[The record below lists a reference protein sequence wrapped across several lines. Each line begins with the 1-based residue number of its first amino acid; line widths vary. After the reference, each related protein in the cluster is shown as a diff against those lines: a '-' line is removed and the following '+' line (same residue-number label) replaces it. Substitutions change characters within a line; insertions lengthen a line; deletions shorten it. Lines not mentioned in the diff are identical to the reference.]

1 MKLRTSRLLPVLL
14 FSVAIAVVTAGGG
27 SPSTSRSA
35 PPVDPPFVPT
45 VDVNDTRLLAQPAVS
60 ANHVAFIY
68 AADLWVA
75 RLDGTG
81 VRRLTT
87 DDGQESNPAFSPDGK
102 LIAFSAQYEGNTDV
116 YIVPVEGGVPTR
128 LTWHPGADLVQAFT
142 TDGTAVLF
150 TSGRAVF
157 TNRYTQL
164 FKIPITGGVE
174 ELVPIPNVADAVEGP
189 GGRIAYNP
197 IAGRYQQWKEYRGG
211 TVSRIW
217 IYDPAGHELEKVPQ
231 PPTRSNDAD
240 PMWLGGTVYFR
251 SDRSG
256 EFNIFSYDPRTKA
269 VKQVTTYNDFPILS
283 ASAGGGKVV
292 FEQAGYLHLFD
303 PSTSKTTRLKI
314 GVTADLPETRP
325 RFATGARWIRNATLS
340 PTGVRAAFE
349 YRGEIV
355 TVPAEKGDPRNLTMT
370 PNWHERSPAWSPD
383 GTQVAYFSDEGGE
396 YALRIAGQD
405 GKTPVRTIKVTGNGF
420 YDDLTWSPDGKK
432 ISYVDNSQS
441 LYWLDLESGA
451 ATRIDGHRVYTPA
464 GVPAHSWSTD
474 SKWIAY
480 AVNLQPLVT
489 AVHLYSLDT
498 RKSTQIT
505 DGLGDVADPVFD
517 RSGKYLYFFGSTDA
531 GPAVDWFAQSNQD
544 MQFSRNVYLVV
555 LRNDLPS
562 PLARESDEEKP
573 PAAAAPAPGGRGDA
587 APTTTSTPSSGSG
600 QAGSG
605 QARAPEPV
613 RIDLDGIQY
622 RILDMPIQAGQL
634 ASLQTGAA
642 GLLYYMRTTD
652 SRTSLERYDLNTR
665 KPETLLPETSGYRV
679 SADGKKLLY
688 SQGANWSIVA
698 TTARID
704 PAAGRIPV
712 AAISVKVDP
721 RAEWRQIFD
730 EAWRINR
737 DYFYAPNM
745 HGVDWVAMKK
755 KYEPFL
761 ADLATR
767 NDLNRVIQ
775 WMSSELTV
783 GHHRVGGGD
792 ASAAPATIPG
802 GLLGADYSVENGRYR
817 FKRVLGGLNWNPQL
831 RAPLTEP
838 GVNVRQGE
846 YLLAVAGKDVR
857 PPANIYSF
865 FENTAGK
872 IIEIT
877 VGPNPDGSGSR
888 SVQVVPVANEAALR
902 NRDWVEGNLRK
913 VNEATKGRVAYVY
926 VPDTAAQGH
935 EYFKRYF
942 FPQTHKDAVIV
953 DERFNGGG
961 QVADYY
967 IDLLRRPLVSYWA
980 MRYGA
985 DLKAPAASI
994 QGPKVMIIDE
1004 TAGSGGDLLPWM
1016 FHKFQLGPLVGQRT
1030 WGGLVGILG
1039 FPVLMD
1045 GGTITAPNLAIW
1057 TAEEGWVVENEG
1069 VAPDIEVEQTP
1080 ADVVAGRDPQLEK
1093 AIEVALQALKTK
1105 PPVDPKRPAYPV
1117 KGKTLRG
1124 TTGR

>member
-1 MKLRTSRLLPVLL
+1 MLWT
-14 FSVAIAVVTAGGG
+14 G
-27 SPSTSRSA
+27 
-35 PPVDPPFVPT
+35 PPADPPFVPT

-75 RLDGTG
+75 RLDGTS
-81 VRRLTT
+81 VRRMTT

-128 LTWHPGADLVQAFT
+128 LTWHPGGDQVQAFT
-142 TDGTAVLF
+142 ADGTAVLF

-164 FKIPITGGVE
+164 FKIPIAGGVE

-189 GGRIAYNP
+189 GGRIAYSP

-217 IYDPAGHELEKVPQ
+217 IYDPVGRELEKVPQ

-256 EFNIFSYDPRTKA
+256 EFNIFSYDPRTKS
-269 VKQVTTYNDFPILS
+269 VKQVTTYSDFPILS

-303 PSTSKTTRLKI
+303 PSTSRTTRLKI

-370 PNWHERSPAWSPD
+370 ANWHERSPAWSPD

-405 GKTPVRTIKVTGNGF
+405 GKTPVRTIKVAGSGF

-432 ISYVDNSQS
+432 VSYVDNSQS
-441 LYWLDLESGA
+441 LYWLDLEAGA
-451 ATRIDGHRVYTPA
+451 ATRIDGHRVFTPA
-464 GVPAHSWSTD
+464 GLPAHAWSPD

-489 AVHLYSLDT
+489 AVHLYSLDA
-498 RKSTQIT
+498 RKPTQIT

-517 RSGKYLYFFGSTDA
+517 RSGKYLYLFGSTDA
-531 GPAVDWFAQSNQD
+531 GPAVDWFAQSNND

-573 PAAAAPAPGGRGDA
+573 AAAATPAPGGRGDA
-587 APTTTSTPSSGSG
+587 APSTPSTGSG
-600 QAGSG
+600 QTGPGPAGAA
-605 QARAPEPV
+605 QARTPEPV
-613 RIDLDGIQY
+613 RIDFDGIQY

-634 ASLQTGAA
+634 ANLQTGAA
-642 GLLYYMRTTD
+642 GLLYYTRTTD

-665 KPETLLPETSGYRV
+665 KPETLLPETSAYRL

-688 SQGANWSIVA
+688 SQGPNWSIVA

-704 PAAGRIPV
+704 PTAGRIP
-712 AAISVKVDP
+712 AATMSVKVDP

-737 DYFYAPNM
+737 DFFYAPNM
-745 HGVDWVAMKK
+745 HGVDWAAMKK

-792 ASAAPATIPG
+792 ITAAPTPIPG

-831 RAPLTEP
+831 RIAPHRA
-838 GVNVRQGE
+838 GRQR
-846 YLLAVAGKDVR
+846 A
-857 PPANIYSF
+857 S
-865 FENTAGK
+865 
-872 IIEIT
+872 
-877 VGPNPDGSGSR
+877 
-888 SVQVVPVANEAALR
+888 
-902 NRDWVEGNLRK
+902 
-913 VNEATKGRVAYVY
+913 GRVPARRRG
-926 VPDTAAQGH
+926 QG
-935 EYFKRYF
+935 R
-942 FPQTHKDAVIV
+942 QATR
-953 DERFNGGG
+953 ERLQLFREHGRQDCRNHGGSESGWIRIARGAGRPGG
-961 QVADYY
+961 Q
-967 IDLLRRPLVSYWA
+967 RGRPSQS
-980 MRYGA
+980 R
-985 DLKAPAASI
+985 
-994 QGPKVMIIDE
+994 
-1004 TAGSGGDLLPWM
+1004 
-1016 FHKFQLGPLVGQRT
+1016 LG
-1030 WGGLVGILG
+1030 
-1039 FPVLMD
+1039 
-1045 GGTITAPNLAIW
+1045 
-1057 TAEEGWVVENEG
+1057 
-1069 VAPDIEVEQTP
+1069 
-1080 ADVVAGRDPQLEK
+1080 
-1093 AIEVALQALKTK
+1093 
-1105 PPVDPKRPAYPV
+1105 
-1117 KGKTLRG
+1117 
-1124 TTGR
+1124 